1 MLDPETVAVLRAVLD
16 ELGASTS
23 PADVRVRTDIASRL
37 LEAAGKS
44 VDVST
49 GHLNAAR
56 KGASLQTPT
65 MWR

>member
-16 ELGASTS
+16 ELNASTS

-37 LEAAGKS
+37 LEATGKS

-49 GHLNAAR
+49 GHLKAAR
-56 KGASLQTPT
+56 NGASLQTPT